1 MALYNTC
8 KRMIERGQTA
18 GMAKKLDIFY
28 AANKLTDEQKEWV
41 DAACKKATEVERET
55 VYTMFKTS
63 KEKVIADGAEVTA
76 FEDMDID
83 AFKKIAEP
91 IQEKFAKDNGME
103 EELEM
108 VKKANPANK

>member
-1 MALYNTC
+1 MPASLS
-8 KRMIERGQTA
+8 
-18 GMAKKLDIFY
+18 
-28 AANKLTDEQKEWV
+28 
-41 DAACKKATEVERET
+41 ET